1 MGVVGWPGTGA
12 AGVFPRPLEQM
23 ANKVISRITL
33 TALPM
38 QVKATAPRCS
48 SCLIQPTFP
57 NFAHAFQAYQLF

>member
-1 MGVVGWPGTGA
+1 
-12 AGVFPRPLEQM
+12 M
-23 ANKVISRITL
+23 ANKVISRIAL

-38 QVKATAPRCS
+38 QVTATAPRCS